1 MGKKTPPRR
10 YDVMWMYEKRM
21 AYPVNIK
28 KRDLK
33 MAKVIMSQ
41 YGGPQGELGAAL
53 RYLNQSYTMPD
64 EVGRQVLK
72 DIGTEELSHV
82 EMLCEMMKQLTKGAT
97 AEDFKNAGM
106 EDYFT
111 EHGLD
116 LFPQNASGVPFTTA
130 YFAAVGDHIADIVE
144 DMAAEEKARAVYE
157 NLIDLS
163 TDPDVTGPLLF
174 LRQREIVHYQR
185 FQELVRLYQ
194 KDKLD

>member
-1 MGKKTPPRR
+1 
-10 YDVMWMYEKRM
+10 MWMYEKRL
-21 AYPVNIK
+21 AYPINIK
-28 KRDLK
+28 KKDLK

-64 EVGRQVLK
+64 DMGRAVLQ

-82 EMLCEMMKQLTKGAT
+82 EMLCTMMKQLTEGAT

-111 EHGLD
+111 EHGID
-116 LFPQNASGVPFTTA
+116 LFPQNASGVPYTTA
-130 YFAAVGDHIADIVE
+130 YISAVGDHIANIVE

-163 TDPDVTGPLLF
+163 KDPDVIGPLLF

-185 FQELVRLYQ
+185 FKELLRHYQ
-194 KDKLD
+194 KNKLD

>member
-1 MGKKTPPRR
+1 
-10 YDVMWMYEKRM
+10 MYSNGYESLFVVDNETCL
-21 AYPVNIK
+21 ATNEVCSEVNIESNNFSP
-28 KRDLK
+28 
-33 MAKVIMSQ
+33 VC
-41 YGGPQGELGAAL
+41 
-53 RYLNQSYTMPD
+53 
-64 EVGRQVLK
+64 VLK
-72 DIGTEELSHV
+72 NNRSNIIEIFV
-82 EMLCEMMKQLTKGAT
+82 EGEYTYNSFNQKENIRVYYNLEGKVYLHSSEFVVKKDGV
-97 AEDFKNAGM
+97 EKEFKNAGM

-163 TDPDVTGPLLF
+163 SDPDVTGPLLF
-174 LRQREIVHYQR
+174 LRQREIVHFQR
-185 FQELVRLYQ
+185 FKELLRHYQ